1 MKPIKIYKDESLG
14 PSYFVVD
21 WMLHNRCTY
30 DCSYCPPGNKSGT
43 DSWLKLDVV
52 TEFCEQ
58 LEKHVA
64 QVAPT
69 SKIHCWFTGGEP
81 TVWKDFSK
89 LVDILSARGWYLS
102 VNSNGS
108 RSARWWEEHASKFN
122 TITLSYHTE
131 GVEDDD
137 EFLEKVAICEQHT
150 KVGVNVMLNP
160 NLVWF
165 RKAVNFGERLEQAV
179 PNAGVVYRKIQ
190 HNFGLQEI
198 KVSEYDQAQLEKMLT
213 LTNRSPS
220 NRHNKTH
227 DNWVVKFNDGRI
239 TRCNGENLTRDNLAN
254 FWGWKCNIGL
264 DSVFV
269 DARGDLSRGT
279 CRVDGKFGNILK
291 PEEIQW
297 PVGSVKCPYTWCGC
311 ITDILNEKEAP

>member
-30 DCSYCPPGNKSGT
+30 DCSYCPPGNKRGT
-43 DSWLKLDVV
+43 DNWLKLDVV

-64 QVAPT
+64 QVAPN

-108 RSARWWEEHASKFN
+108 RSVRWWEENASKFN

-137 EFLEKVAICEQHT
+137 AFLEKVLVCERHT
-150 KVGVNVMLNP
+150 KTGVNVMLNP
-160 NLVWF
+160 NAVWF
-165 RKAVNFGERLEQAV
+165 NKAIRFGERLEKEATD
-179 PNAGVVYRKIQ
+179 AGVVYRKIQ
-190 HNFGLQEI
+190 YNFGLQEI
-198 KVSEYDQAQLEKMLT
+198 KVPEYDQTQLEKIPT
-213 LTNRSPS
+213 LINRSPT
-220 NRHNKTH
+220 NKHHRTH
-227 DNWVVKFNDGRI
+227 DNWAVKFDDGSAK
-239 TRCNGENLTRDNLAN
+239 RCNGEDLTRNNQAN
-254 FWGWKCNIGL
+254 FWGWRCNIGL

-269 DARGDLSRGT
+269 DAQGDLSRGT
-279 CRVDGKFGNILK
+279 CRVNGKFGNILK